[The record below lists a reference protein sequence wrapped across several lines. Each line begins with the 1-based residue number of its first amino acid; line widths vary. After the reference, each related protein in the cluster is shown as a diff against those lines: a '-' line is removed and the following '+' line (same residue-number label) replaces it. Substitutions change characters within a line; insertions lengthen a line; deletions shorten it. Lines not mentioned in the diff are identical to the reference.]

1 MPLRILIVENHPDSR
16 QLMGYLLENFGY
28 QVELAA
34 NGEMGIEL
42 ALREEFD
49 LILCDVRMPGTDGY
63 EVARRLRADPLRCKT
78 PLVAVTALT
87 WHGNHEH
94 VAAAGF
100 DGYVS
105 KATAPQQFIRQVQ
118 EFLSK
123 WQK

>member
-16 QLMGYLLENFGY
+16 QLMGYLLESFGY
-28 QVELAA
+28 QVQLAA
-34 NGEMGIEL
+34 NGEEGIER
-42 ALREEFD
+42 ALHEDFD

-87 WHGNHEH
+87 WHGNHDH
-94 VAAAGF
+94 LLTAGF

-105 KATAPQQFIRQVQ
+105 KAIAPQHFVQ
-118 EFLSK
+118 QIQDFLSN